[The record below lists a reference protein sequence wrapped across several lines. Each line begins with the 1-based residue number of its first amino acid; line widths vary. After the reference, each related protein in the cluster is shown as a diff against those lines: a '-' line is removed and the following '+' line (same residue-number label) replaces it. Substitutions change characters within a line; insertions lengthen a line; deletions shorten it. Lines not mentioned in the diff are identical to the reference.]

1 MMMGLALYKKV
12 ALGAL
17 VLTVVT
23 YEVKQITYNNK
34 RQLPMPSGATS
45 IAEINQYVLSHS
57 RSAIKRY
64 LSNFSSSQTEDV
76 IRQIGLGNITSE
88 TLQQQFLTCAGC
100 TLLKNLPVQIPPSHQ
115 HCKKMSFQRSGP
127 VVALGSF
134 PGSGNSWV
142 RLLLEAAT
150 GIYTGAIY
158 CDGSYIEAGMIGEGV
173 TTENVIAIKS
183 HASPEQTKDL
193 INHDKAIYIVRSP
206 FGSILAERKRY
217 LAKQAYKESDGEM
230 SMQQRHTLQVDL
242 DFGMYLNY
250 VASYLLYVVIRS

>member
-1 MMMGLALYKKV
+1 MMMGLALYKRI

-17 VLTVVT
+17 VLTLVT
-23 YEVKQITYNNK
+23 YEVKQVTYNDK
-34 RQLPMPSGATS
+34 RQVPIPSGATS

-57 RSAIKRY
+57 RSMVKKY
-64 LSNFSSSQTEDV
+64 LSNFSSSQAEDV
-76 IRQIGLGNITSE
+76 IRQMGLGNFTSE
-88 TLQQQFLTCAGC
+88 ILQQQFLTCAGLS
-100 TLLKNLPVQIPPSHQ
+100 LLKNLPVNIPPSHQ
-115 HCKKMSFQRSGP
+115 HCRKMSFQHSGP

-158 CDGSYIEAGMIGEGV
+158 CDGSYVEAGMIGEGV

-183 HASPEQTKDL
+183 HASPEVTKNL
-193 INHDKAIYIVRSP
+193 INYDKAIYIVRSP
-206 FGSILAERKRY
+206 FGSILAEQKRL
-217 LAKQAYKESDGEM
+217 LAKKAYKESNGEM

-242 DFGMYLNY
+242 DFGM
-250 VASYLLYVVIRS
+250 